1 MPRQPTRLTKAASPP
16 GRLVGRSM
24 QISFHLRSSAVWVHA
39 ARRYSSPESPLSRCH
54 LRPHVGDVHRPRA
67 EHERLQRCLY
77 LRLRRPTRKGS
88 PVAVRSLLADLAEA
102 KVIFDT
108 SRNWCSL
115 IPALCELFP
124 TARVVCCVRSP
135 AWILDSIERHVQQNA
150 LGMQRMFN
158 HDPKGNEY
166 TRVEALTGK
175 DGFVKRARGNLRQ
188 AWFGEFAGRLIA
200 VRYESLVQQPKE
212 TIGCTTRSPSRDT
225 LTISIESS
233 TTNRCSMQ
241 IWASRAFTAFQVQ
254 SEPARGKQSFHRN
267 FLPSAINAS
276 GVPKTRIP
284 AAC

>member
-1 MPRQPTRLTKAASPP
+1 MQIHFISGLPRSGSTLLEGILRQNPRFHAAISGPMSEMFT
-16 GRLVGRSM
+16 GLVRSM
-24 QISFHLRSSAVWVHA
+24 SGFNDASIFISDDQRERVLRSLFEA
-39 ARRYSSPESPLSRCH
+39 Y
-54 LRPHVGDVHRPRA
+54 
-67 EHERLQRCLY
+67 Y
-77 LRLRRPTRKGS
+77 
-88 PVAVRSLLADLAEA
+88 ADLAEGE
-102 KVIFDT
+102 VIFDT

-135 AWILDSIERHVQQNA
+135 AWILDSIERHVQQKA
-150 LGMQRMFN
+150 LGTQRMFN

-212 TIGCTTRSPSRDT
+212 TIGCTTKSPSRDT

-233 TTNRCSMQ
+233 TTNRCSMP

-267 FLPSAINAS
+267 FLPSAINVS